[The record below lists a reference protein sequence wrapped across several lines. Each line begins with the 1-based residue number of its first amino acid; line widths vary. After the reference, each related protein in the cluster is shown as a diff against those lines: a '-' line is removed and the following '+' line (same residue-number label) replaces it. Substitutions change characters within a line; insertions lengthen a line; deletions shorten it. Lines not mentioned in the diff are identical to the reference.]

1 MTYAGIWRRLAAVL
15 IDIVPIALFTAAF
28 FYVFLE
34 FEFGLVRN
42 VSYVIWIVYSTVFE
56 ASPSQATFGKRLLEI
71 KVVGDSGQRLGWLGA
86 ISRNLAKI
94 LSILPLGLGFV
105 WLLFSKN
112 EQAWHDMI
120 ARTYVTR
127 T

>member
-15 IDIVPIALFTAAF
+15 IDIVPIALFTAVF

-34 FEFGLVRN
+34 FEFDLVRN